1 MSAAAARNI
10 TSHSAR
16 VGAGAVYADAVIATV
31 LGTVPW
37 LGLLLPRAI
46 LLQMLVLLV
55 LVSCMHIAHAAC
67 VVEAC
72 CFCNVDAGP
81 VHA

>member
-10 TSHSAR
+10 TAHSAS
-16 VGAGAVYADAVIATV
+16 VGAGAVYAESDAVIATV

-55 LVSCMHIAHAAC
+55 LVPCMHIAHAAC
-67 VVEAC
+67 VVDSLRRAV
-72 CFCNVDAGP
+72 FVM
-81 VHA
+81 

>member
-37 LGLLLPRAI
+37 LGFLLPRAI
-46 LLQMLVLLV
+46 LLQILVLLV
-55 LVSCMHIAHAAC
+55 LVSCMHMLRVLLRRA
-67 VVEAC
+67 VFVM
-72 CFCNVDAGP
+72 
-81 VHA
+81 